1 MPPRKDVPSGTLDLL
16 ILRLVAR
23 GPMHGWGLMKR
34 LSELTDDVFQA
45 TPGAVF
51 PALQR
56 IEESGWVT
64 GEWGVSENN
73 RRAKYYRITAEG
85 RRQLRAESSTWTIF
99 SQAVSKVLT
108 TTTA

>member
-16 ILRLVAR
+16 ILRIVAR

-73 RRAKYYRITAEG
+73 RKARFYTITKAG
-85 RRQLRAESSTWTIF
+85 RRQLEKEREHWNAITA
-99 SQAVSKVLT
+99 AVSRVLES
-108 TTTA
+108 A

>member
-34 LSELTDDVFQA
+34 LSELTDEVFQA

-73 RRAKYYRITAEG
+73 RKARFYTITKAG
-85 RRQLRAESSTWTIF
+85 RRQLEKEREHWNAITA
-99 SQAVSKVLT
+99 AVSRVLEG
-108 TTTA
+108 A

>member
-73 RRAKYYRITAEG
+73 RKARFYTITKAG
-85 RRQLRAESSTWTIF
+85 RRQLEKEREHWNAITA
-99 SQAVSKVLT
+99 AVSRVLEG
-108 TTTA
+108 A

>member
-1 MPPRKDVPSGTLDLL
+1 MAARKDVPSGTLDLL

-73 RRAKYYRITAEG
+73 RKARFYTITKAG
-85 RRQLRAESSTWTIF
+85 RRQLEKEREHWNAIAT
-99 SQAVSKVLT
+99 AVTRVLEG
-108 TTTA
+108 A

>member
-1 MPPRKDVPSGTLDLL
+1 MSARKDVPSGTLDLL
-16 ILRLVAR
+16 LLRIVAR

-34 LSELTDDVFQA
+34 LSALTDDVFQA

-73 RRAKYYRITAEG
+73 RKARFYTITKAG
-85 RRQLRAESSTWTIF
+85 RRQLEKEREHWNAIAT
-99 SQAVSKVLT
+99 AVTRVLEG
-108 TTTA
+108 A

>member
-1 MPPRKDVPSGTLDLL
+1 
-16 ILRLVAR
+16 
-23 GPMHGWGLMKR
+23 MKR

-73 RRAKYYRITAEG
+73 RKARFYTITKTG
-85 RRQLRAESSTWTIF
+85 RRQLEKEREHWNAITA
-99 SQAVSKVLT
+99 AVSRVLEG
-108 TTTA
+108 A

>member
-1 MPPRKDVPSGTLDLL
+1 MPARKDVPSGTLDLL
-16 ILRLVAR
+16 ILRIVAR

-51 PALQR
+51 PSLQR

-73 RRAKYYRITAEG
+73 RKARFYTITRAG
-85 RRQLRAESSTWTIF
+85 RRQLAKEQEHWNAITM
-99 SQAVSKVLT
+99 AVARVMEG
-108 TTTA
+108 A

>member
-1 MPPRKDVPSGTLDLL
+1 MPPRKDVPQGTLDLL
-16 ILRLVAR
+16 ILRIVAR

-45 TPGAVF
+45 TPGAIF

-56 IEESGWVT
+56 LEDNGWAT

-73 RRAKYYRITAEG
+73 RKARFYTITTAG
-85 RRQLRAESSTWTIF
+85 RRQLVKEQEHWNAITV
-99 SQAVSKVLT
+99 AVSRVLEG
-108 TTTA
+108 A

>member
-1 MPPRKDVPSGTLDLL
+1 MAARKDVPSGTLDLL

-23 GPMHGWGLMKR
+23 APMHGWGLMKR

-73 RRAKYYRITAEG
+73 RKARFYTITKAG
-85 RRQLRAESSTWTIF
+85 RRQLEKEREHWNAIAT
-99 SQAVSKVLT
+99 AVTRVLEG
-108 TTTA
+108 A

>member
-16 ILRLVAR
+16 ILRIVAR

-34 LSELTDDVFQA
+34 LSELTNDVFQA

-73 RRAKYYRITAEG
+73 RKARFYTITKAG
-85 RRQLRAESSTWTIF
+85 RRQLEKEREHWNAITA
-99 SQAVSKVLT
+99 AVSRVLEG
-108 TTTA
+108 A